1 MNNQRIEKLKELIE
15 EDPTDPFP
23 LYGLAMEWAKESP
36 EKAIPTFER
45 LLNDFPDYLP
55 TYYQA
60 AVILL
65 EVGHLA
71 KAKTVLH
78 NGIKLAEKTR
88 ELKTKN
94 ELQTQLNNL
103 DD

>member
-23 LYGLAMEWAKESP
+23 LYGLAMELVKESP
-36 EKAIPTFER
+36 ERAIPTFER

-55 TYYQA
+55 TYYQTA
-60 AVILL
+60 LILL
-65 EVGHLA
+65 EIGHTE
-71 KAKTVLH
+71 KAKIVLE
-78 NGIKLAEKTR
+78 NGIKLAEKAR